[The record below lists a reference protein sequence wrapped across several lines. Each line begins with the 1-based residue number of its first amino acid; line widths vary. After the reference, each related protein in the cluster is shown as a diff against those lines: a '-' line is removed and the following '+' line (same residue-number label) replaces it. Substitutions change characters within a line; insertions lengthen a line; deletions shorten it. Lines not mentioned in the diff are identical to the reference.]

1 VARAQDSSSI
11 KGWLSLMKLWTI
23 SCRLHHHRT
32 HDVKT
37 DCISTYMHHDGNIW
51 HEHLPRVWY
60 YLHQKQK
67 QGLLLRFLVNQS
79 RHGLASFSDIRLPLG
94 RVLATRCRC
103 FLLLFFLL
111 ILRGRCRCLGLALWA
126 SDLPCALPVLA
137 EQ

>member
-1 VARAQDSSSI
+1 
-11 KGWLSLMKLWTI
+11 MKLWTI

-79 RHGLASFSDIRLPLG
+79 RHGLASFSDIRL
-94 RVLATRCRC
+94 
-103 FLLLFFLL
+103 LLFFLL